1 MSWLTHEKFIIF
13 NFQFS
18 ILNSQF
24 MNGFREILKEY
35 WGYDS
40 FRSLQEEIITSVYE
54 GNDTLGLMPT
64 GGGKSLTFQV
74 PTLLMD
80 GICIVVTPL
89 IALMKDQ
96 VDALRQKGI
105 KAAMVHSGMSHQE
118 ILITLENCIFGNYKF
133 LYVSPERLS
142 TELFLAKLQDLN
154 VCLIAVD
161 ESHCIS
167 QWGYDFRPAYLRI
180 VELRNLLP
188 AVPVLALTATATLE
202 VIDDI
207 QEKLHFRKKNVFR
220 KSFERKNI
228 AYVIRQTEDKLY
240 EIIKILNR
248 IPGSGIVYVRSRK
261 RTKEIATELQ
271 RQGINADFF
280 HAGLT
285 SDEKIKK
292 QNNWKSDQ
300 CRVIVCTNAFGMG
313 IDKPDVRVVIHFELP
328 NSLEEYFQ
336 EAGRA
341 GRDEKK
347 SYAVALYTERDQVQ
361 LKKRIKDEF
370 PEQEFIKEV
379 YEKLAYFYEIGM
391 GMGIYTGHN
400 FVLEHFC
407 SVFHYNMTHVHSAL
421 KILDL
426 SGYIEYLEETDK
438 HSKLIFTVNRDD
450 LYHIGGISPEL
461 DNLLQVLLRSY
472 TGLFA
477 DYVYI
482 SETVLS
488 QRAEMSPQDVYE
500 GLKLLSAQNIIH
512 YVPAKKIPTIYYVQ
526 NREELKHLEI
536 PRSVY
541 EERRNRLKERIENV
555 IYYGASSDFCRS
567 KILLKYFGE
576 KDTAECG
583 HCDVCLSKKNKN
595 PDSSTMNQIIREIV
609 TQVSGKEMDL
619 EELIR
624 TMDYPDKQIINAV
637 RFLADNKQISIVNGT
652 IRKQ

>member
-1 MSWLTHEKFIIF
+1 MIC
-13 NFQFS
+13 
-18 ILNSQF
+18 
-24 MNGFREILKEY
+24 FREILKEY

-105 KAAMVHSGMSHQE
+105 KATMVHSGMSHPE
-118 ILITLENCIFGNYKF
+118 ILVALENCIFGSYKF
-133 LYVSPERLS
+133 LYVSPERLG
-142 TELFLAKLQDLN
+142 TELFRAKLQDMN

-167 QWGYDFRPAYLRI
+167 QWGYDFRPSYLRI
-180 VELRNLLP
+180 AELRELLP
-188 AVPVLALTATATLE
+188 EVPVLALTATATLD

-207 QEKLHFRKKNVFR
+207 QEKLHFRKKKVFR

-228 AYVIRQTEDKLY
+228 AYVIRKTEDKLY
-240 EIIKILNR
+240 EIVKILNSV
-248 IPGSGIVYVRSRK
+248 PGCGIVYVRSRK

-271 RQGINADFF
+271 RQGIDADFF

-285 SDEKIKK
+285 SDEKIRK
-292 QNNWKSDQ
+292 QNNWKSGQ
-300 CRVIVCTNAFGMG
+300 CRIIVCTNAFGMG

-347 SYAVALYTERDQVQ
+347 SYAVALYTERDQGQ

-370 PEQEFIKEV
+370 PDREFIKEV
-379 YEKLAYFYEIGM
+379 YEKLAYFFEIGM
-391 GMGIYTGHN
+391 GTGIYTGHN
-400 FVLEHFC
+400 FVLEQFC

-426 SGYIEYLEETDK
+426 SGYIEYVEDTDK
-438 HSKLIFTVNRDD
+438 HSKLLFTVSKED
-450 LYHIGGISPEL
+450 LYHIGGVSPEL
-461 DNLLQVLLRSY
+461 DNLLQVTLRSY

-482 SETVLS
+482 NETLLS
-488 QRAEMSPQDVYE
+488 QRAAMSPEDVYE

-512 YVPAKKIPTIYYVQ
+512 YVPAQKIPVIYYVQ

-541 EERRNRLKERIENV
+541 EARRDRLKERVENV
-555 IYYGASSDFCRS
+555 IHYGSSTVSCRS
-567 KILLKYFGE
+567 KILLNYFGE
-576 KDTAECG
+576 KDTGECG
-583 HCDVCLSKKNKN
+583 HCDVCLSKKNKH
-595 PDSSTMNQIIREIV
+595 PDASTMNQIIREIV
-609 TQVSGKEMDL
+609 AQVAGKERTV

-624 TMDYPDKQIINAV
+624 TMDYPEKQVIQAI
-637 RFLADNKQISIVNGT
+637 RFLADNKQINSINGT